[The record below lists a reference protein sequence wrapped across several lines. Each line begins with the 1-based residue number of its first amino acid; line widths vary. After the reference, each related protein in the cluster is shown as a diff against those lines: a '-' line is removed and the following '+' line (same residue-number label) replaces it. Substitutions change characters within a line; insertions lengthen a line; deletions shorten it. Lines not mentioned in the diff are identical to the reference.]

1 MYLSLYEIKNSR
13 IALGWIGNRY
23 RVHQRLR
30 MAYRDEPRLLYR
42 IEELEGKTRIL
53 AQSSTKPDWEDAF
66 SDFDVLASTPQIK
79 ELRLENL
86 NKDGYLRF
94 KLVANPVVTRD
105 HRRLGLFKE
114 EEQVDWLR
122 RQLEKSG
129 AVLKE
134 VTTRAVGLERSEKNP
149 AKEKHIQTHYGVE
162 FNGVLQVDDVAL
174 LTQRMRE
181 GIGPAKAYG
190 FGLLTVARFSC
201 M

>member
-1 MYLSLYEIKNSR
+1 MYLALYEIKKSR

-66 SDFDVLASTPQIK
+66 SDFDVLASTPQVK

-114 EEQVDWLR
+114 EERVDWLR

-129 AVLKE
+129 AFLKE
-134 VTTRAVGLERSEKNP
+134 VTSREIGLVRSEKNP
-149 AKEKHIQTHYGVE
+149 AKDNHIQTHYGVE
-162 FNGVLQVDDVAL
+162 FNGVLQVSDAAL
-174 LTQRMRE
+174 LALRMGE

-190 FGLLTVARFSC
+190 FGLLTVARFSG
-201 M
+201 